1 MLDFYIFYNFKNKS
15 DNMNFDGVQN
25 VKAWDKI
32 QALDW
37 FNMKHNKDNLLT
49 VSRIYNTVEYNA
61 MLRNK

>member
-25 VKAWDKI
+25 VKSWDKI

-37 FNMKHNKDNLLT
+37 FNMKYNKDNLLT
-49 VSRIYNTVEYNA
+49 VSLIYNIVEYEA